1 MPTLNRNFKVKN
13 SLEVVGTV
21 SASGLAGTLL
31 SGTSPGMDGSASAGT
46 STVPARADHVH
57 PTDTSRAPL
66 ASPTFTG
73 TPAAPTAAADT
84 NSTQVATT
92 GFVVGQAA
100 STSPVM
106 DGIAAVGTSLRY
118 ARADH
123 VHASDTSRAPLA
135 SPALTGTPTAPTASA
150 NTSTTQ
156 IATTAFVLGQANSNS
171 ATIAVNGT
179 QAAGSSNLYARADHV
194 HGTDT
199 SRAPVASP
207 SFTGTVT
214 LPTGAGYVKSS
225 PSGVVSASASIPQ
238 SDVSDLVGDL
248 GARVNRVNGTVATA
262 AVNQNVVRNITLST
276 SEPTAGSGS
285 AGDVWFRY
293 V

>member
-46 STVPARADHVH
+46 SIVPARADHVH

-73 TPAAPTAAADT
+73 TPAAPTAAADSNT
-84 NSTQVATT
+84 TQVATT

-106 DGIAAVGTSLRY
+106 DGTAAVGTSLRY

-123 VHASDTSRAPLA
+123 VHASDTSRAPLE
-135 SPALTGTPTAPTASA
+135 SPALTGIPTSPTASA
-150 NTSTTQ
+150 NTNTTQ

-179 QAAGSSNLYARADHV
+179 QAAGSSSLYARADHV

-214 LPTGAGYVKSS
+214 LPTGSGYVRSS
-225 PSGVVSASASIPQ
+225 ASGVVSVSSSIPQ
-238 SDVSDLVGDL
+238 ADVSGLVSDL
-248 GARVNRVNGTVATA
+248 GARVNRVNGSVATA